1 MHFDEYQLRNT
12 IISKFDFEERES
24 SQIGIKNFD
33 FSNFESEDCNLRNPR
48 TTYQQITDDIN
59 LTEEYEQEIAFLR
72 SQLSKMPS
80 NENLQKIEMFD
91 QLKEQNNEIQLKIK

>member
-1 MHFDEYQLRNT
+1 MYLDLDPSNQNSADQSFNMHFEEYQLRPT

-48 TTYQQITDDIN
+48 TTYEQITDDIN
-59 LTEEYEQEIAFLR
+59 LTEEYEQEIAY
-72 SQLSKMPS
+72 
-80 NENLQKIEMFD
+80 LQ
-91 QLKEQNNEIQLKIK
+91 N

>member
-1 MHFDEYQLRNT
+1 MNLDEYQLRPT

-48 TTYQQITDDIN
+48 STY
-59 LTEEYEQEIAFLR
+59 
-72 SQLSKMPS
+72 
-80 NENLQKIEMFD
+80 
-91 QLKEQNNEIQLKIK
+91 